1 MSSDKP
7 IHVKPSFYAYVF
19 EDLKKIAKKHGYNLA
34 LHGSMNRDLDLV
46 AIPWVNEPSNEL
58 KMIKEFEIFLT
69 ERCADES
76 SMLEH
81 YLYGTLPGGRTN
93 YIINLNRGGHWNN
106 YDDKQYYLDISVTP
120 LVNSKI
126 E

>member
-1 MSSDKP
+1 MSNEKP

-19 EDLKKIAKKHGYNLA
+19 EDLKKIAKKYGYNLA
-34 LHGSMNRDLDLV
+34 LHGSLSRDLALV
-46 AIPWVNEPSNEL
+46 AIPWVNEPIEEL
-58 KMIKEFEIFLT
+58 RLIQEFEMFLT
-69 ERCADES
+69 GRSGDH
-76 SMLEH
+76 LDH
-81 YLYGTLPGGRTN
+81 YLYGTLPGGRNN
-93 YIINLNRGGHWNN
+93 YVINLNRGGHWNN